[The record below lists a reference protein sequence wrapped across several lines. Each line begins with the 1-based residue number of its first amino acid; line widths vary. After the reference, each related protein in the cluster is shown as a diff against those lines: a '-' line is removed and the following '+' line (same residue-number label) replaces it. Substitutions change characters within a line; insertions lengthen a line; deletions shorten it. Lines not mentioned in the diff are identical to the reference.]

1 MRIGVGR
8 ASVLL
13 LACNLHL
20 SALAAQGAPHE
31 FREVHLGMELRFV
44 LHAPEPRARQA
55 ADAAFRE
62 VARLEAILS
71 DWRIDSEL
79 RRVTAGPSRTWHE
92 ISQPLAAVLARALAM
107 ATWSDGAFDPTVGP
121 LTTRWRAVRVG
132 GEPPSAADLAALRTR
147 VGWQFVT
154 LDLTGPRV
162 QFAREGMQLD
172 LGAIAKGW
180 ILDRALERLA
190 AYGVTSALVEAGG
203 DIVVSDAPPGGEGWR
218 ISVPRPHGDT
228 VVVLANAAIASSGD
242 AEQAIILDGARRSHV
257 IDPRRGLG
265 LTTGRSATVIAADGA
280 TADALA
286 TTLTLLPAER
296 GQVLASRLGATILR
310 GDP

>member
-31 FREVHLGMELRFV
+31 FREVHLGMELRLV
-44 LHAPEPRARQA
+44 LHAPAPRASEA
-55 ADAAFRE
+55 AEAAFRE

-71 DWRIDSEL
+71 DWRADSEV
-79 RRVTAGPSRTWHE
+79 RRITAGPPATWRDLSE
-92 ISQPLAAVLARALAM
+92 PLTVVLARALAM
-107 ATWSDGAFDPTVGP
+107 AAWTDGAFDPTVGP
-121 LTTRWRAVRVG
+121 LTARWRAVRAG
-132 GEPPSAADLAALRTR
+132 GDPPAAADLAELRRR
-147 VGWQFVT
+147 VGWALVT
-154 LDLTGPRV
+154 LDVGGRRV
-162 QFAREGMQLD
+162 QFARAGMQLD

-190 AYGVTSALVEAGG
+190 AHGVTRALVEAGG
-203 DIVVSDAPPGGEGWR
+203 DIVVGDAPPGSDGWR
-218 ISVPRPHGDT
+218 ISVPSPRGDT
-228 VVVLANAAIASSGD
+228 VVVLARQAIASSGD
-242 AEQAIILDGARRSHV
+242 AEQAITLDGARRSHV

-265 LTTGRSATVIAADGA
+265 LTSGRAATVIASDGA

-286 TTLTLLPAER
+286 TALTLLPVAR
-296 GQVLASRLGATILR
+296 GRALADRLGATVVR
-310 GDP
+310 VAP